1 MYKKILALSVAGLL
15 LFSCSDTE
23 MADSNPT
30 ETQIKN
36 DPALTSLGLKITAD
50 KSGVN
55 IFENIDF
62 KLSQKNQS
70 TYFGILADYLDVLT
84 FKISNTEGEKIIF
97 DKTQNGNSVTTSFNY
112 HFYYPGNYTVSI
124 EGFKEGKKIYTDQ
137 TSVNVT
143 DNNDF
148 LAVNWN
154 GFTATDMAT
163 GYNNIL
169 QNNTLG
175 FFNGFE
181 NQHPY
186 VLVTNIWDN
195 MYSYSDTQIKQMDK
209 EYLYNYLAKYYS
221 APTYSEGNTDMKDRY
236 TQNFKKSIKND
247 IPVNMWIT
255 TKSKIALMKHYSST
269 DSSLFI
275 GYIVIAEPNN

>member
-36 DPALTSLGLKITAD
+36 DPALTSLGLKIIAD

-97 DKTQNGNSVTTSFNY
+97 EKTQNGNSVTTSFNY

-124 EGFKEGKKIYTDQ
+124 EGFKDGKKIYTDQ

-154 GFTATDMAT
+154 GFTAT

-195 MYSYSDTQIKQMDK
+195 MYSYTDTQIKQMDK

-247 IPVNMWIT
+247 IPVHIWIT
-255 TKSKIALMKHYSST
+255 TKSKIALMKQYSST
-269 DSSLFI
+269 DPSLFI